1 MPNYPSNFISGSAP
15 GVQSKNNISDRWEL
29 RIDRTISVA
38 SVSQFTVTAATTAN
52 ITLSGS
58 QTIDSVT
65 LTNGVSTVLVKNQST
80 AANNGIYLY
89 NSGGTW
95 TRVTGFNEDS
105 EVLHNI
111 LVTVAAGGSTNG
123 GLKFYLSTD
132 EPIVVGT
139 TALTFTAAPTAVD
152 YLSAA
157 NYPTDSN
164 VGVGDIVNPTHTLR
178 DFQTALAHI
187 NKEITDYNTAYA
199 ALVAL
204 GDTQEGYDRSYLAN
218 LNSGKILK
226 MRNQFLL
233 EAYRLKRYTAL
244 MNHIVTNHAPVYS
257 ATSGS
262 RYPSGWNRGW
272 TV

>member
-1 MPNYPSNFISGSAP
+1 
-15 GVQSKNNISDRWEL
+15 
-29 RIDRTISVA
+29 
-38 SVSQFTVTAATTAN
+38 
-52 ITLSGS
+52 
-58 QTIDSVT
+58 
-65 LTNGVSTVLVKNQST
+65 VSTVLVKNQST

-111 LVTVAAGGSTNG
+111 LVTVSGGSANG
-123 GLKFYLSTD
+123 GLKFFLATD

-157 NYPTDSN
+157 NYPTDAT
-164 VGVGDIVNPTHTLR
+164 VGVGDITNPTHTLR

-187 NKEITDYNTAYA
+187 NKEITDYNTAYT